1 MRKTLI
7 ACASLLLTACA
18 TQAPLTTTTVASG
31 LPRPPEQLAVVFEKA
46 DLKLKIVPSSRSIE
60 GDATLTLTAREPLSR
75 VVLDL
80 DRNLPIDAVEVN
92 GQRLAARDY
101 SNPEGRLMVQLPQAL
116 HPGEQVQVRV
126 TYHGQPHVAK
136 RAPWDGG
143 FVWATTPD
151 GQPWVASAV
160 EGAGCDL
167 FWPCIDHPQGKAKLV
182 DEHFTVPAPLVVAG
196 NGVQLG
202 MDEANGWRTYHW
214 RAKNPS
220 TYGISVNVGPY
231 KLLSG
236 EYQSRFGNRIP
247 LQLYYLPQNEQK
259 AKQLFAEFTPML
271 DFFESTIGPYPFGDE
286 KVGVVETPHLGM
298 EHQTINAYGNKYEK
312 SAYGY
317 DWLLQHEFSHEWFGN
332 QLTNENWDHMWLHE
346 GLGTYMQ
353 PLYLQYLRGDREFYA
368 ALMEERQKVI
378 NKAAIVSGKQRTE
391 EEVYDD
397 KRGGPGLDIYFKGS
411 LVLDTLRNLIGDEA
425 FFRAVRMEVY
435 GTDTPRP
442 GNFAPRF
449 GDTAEFI
456 AAVNKAAGRD
466 MSWFFDVYL
475 YQAALPELVATQA
488 GERLDLAW
496 TTTGQKPF
504 PMPLEVRIHHPL
516 AGTGLP
522 GAGQADELVKLPM
535 DGGKASIMLPAGA
548 SYTLDPRSKIL
559 RRAEQI
565 EVYQQFMK
573 DKDKDKAKHSGS

>member
-1 MRKTLI
+1 
-7 ACASLLLTACA
+7 
-18 TQAPLTTTTVASG
+18 
-31 LPRPPEQLAVVFEKA
+31 
-46 DLKLKIVPSSRSIE
+46 
-60 GDATLTLTAREPLSR
+60 
-75 VVLDL
+75 
-80 DRNLPIDAVEVN
+80 
-92 GQRLAARDY
+92 
-101 SNPEGRLMVQLPQAL
+101 
-116 HPGEQVQVRV
+116 
-126 TYHGQPHVAK
+126 
-136 RAPWDGG
+136 
-143 FVWATTPD
+143 
-151 GQPWVASAV
+151 
-160 EGAGCDL
+160 
-167 FWPCIDHPQGKAKLV
+167 
-182 DEHFTVPAPLVVAG
+182 
-196 NGVQLG
+196 
-202 MDEANGWRTYHW
+202 
-214 RAKNPS
+214 
-220 TYGISVNVGPY
+220 
-231 KLLSG
+231 
-236 EYQSRFGNRIP
+236 

-312 SAYGY
+312 AAYGY

-346 GLGTYMQ
+346 SLGTYMQ

-368 ALMEERQKVI
+368 TLMEERQRVI

-397 KRGGPGLDIYFKGS
+397 KRGGPGIDIYVKGS

-466 MSWFFDVYL
+466 LSWFFDVYL
-475 YQAALPELVATQA
+475 YQAALPELVATQT

-496 TTTGQKPF
+496 KTTGQKPF

-535 DGGKASIMLPAGA
+535 DGGKASIVLPAGA
-548 SYTLDPRSKIL
+548 SYTLDPHSKIL

-573 DKDKDKAKHSGS
+573 DKAKDKDKDKAKGSGS